1 MILDN
6 SVFTG
11 GITLNYGGELV
22 VVVDSSNPDV
32 DLASQVAFAGLTK
45 GVGQMNLLSNIQ
57 GLLSGFKKNKES
69 KDATEQK
76 DIDGDMSKELKDA
89 AEQKDLDEDMP
100 DDAEDDN
107 DKEDEED
114 EDDEDEDDEDEDDE
128 DEDDEDEDDEDED
141 DEDEDDE

>member
-22 VVVDSSNPDV
+22 VVVDSSNSYV

-45 GVGQMNLLSNIQ
+45 GRGQVNLLSNIQ
-57 GLLSGFKKNKES
+57 GLLSGFKKNKEL
-69 KDATEQK
+69 KDATEKK
-76 DIDGDMSKELKDA
+76 DIDGDMSKELRDA

-100 DDAEDDN
+100 DDVEDDD
-107 DKEDEED
+107 DKEGDEEYE
-114 EDDEDEDDEDEDDE
+114 EDDE
-128 DEDDEDEDDEDED
+128 
-141 DEDEDDE
+141 